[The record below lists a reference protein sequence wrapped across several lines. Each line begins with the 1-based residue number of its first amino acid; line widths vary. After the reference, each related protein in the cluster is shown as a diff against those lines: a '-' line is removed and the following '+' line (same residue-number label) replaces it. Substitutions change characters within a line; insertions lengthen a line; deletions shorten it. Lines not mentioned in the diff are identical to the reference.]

1 MEISVDIF
9 VKGVVVKTSSRA
21 TLLPPVTDP
30 NLSLFLEIKKI
41 DKHLIDQIQVI
52 ILYSFAELF

>member
-30 NLSLFLEIKKI
+30 NLRPIS
-41 DKHLIDQIQVI
+41 
-52 ILYSFAELF
+52 